1 MAAPR
6 TRHVLAALL
15 PATLAVGLATFGTA
29 AQAVDFRSVAPGPAV
44 MYDAPGLKSKKVFI
58 APTGMP
64 VELVLTNGD
73 WSRVRDAGGDLAWM
87 ENKHL
92 SNKRMLVVEVPQATA
107 RASASDTAAVVFSAG
122 KGVVLGLAEPVSS
135 GWIKV
140 RHRDGEIGYVKA
152 ADVWG
157 E

>member
-6 TRHVLAALL
+6 TRHARHAFAALL
-15 PATLAVGLATFGTA
+15 PATLAVLSTA
-29 AQAVDFRSVAPGPAV
+29 AQAVDFRSVSPGPAV

-58 APTGMP
+58 APIGMP

-73 WSRVRDAGGDLAWM
+73 WSRVRDAGGDLAWI

-92 SNKRMLVVEVPQATA
+92 SNKRTLVVEVPQAAA

-122 KGVVLGLAEPVSS
+122 KGVLLELAEPVSS

>member
-6 TRHVLAALL
+6 TRLLLAALL

-29 AQAVDFRSVAPGPAV
+29 AQAVDFRSVSPGPAV

-73 WSRVRDAGGDLAWM
+73 WSRVRDAGGDLAWI

-92 SNKRMLVVEVPQATA
+92 SNKRTLVVEAPQAAA

-122 KGVVLGLAEPVSS
+122 KGVVLELAEPVSS

-140 RHRDGEIGYVKA
+140 RHRDGETGYVKA

>member
-6 TRHVLAALL
+6 TRLVLAALL
-15 PATLAVGLATFGTA
+15 PATLAVLCTA
-29 AQAVDFRSVAPGPAV
+29 AQAVDFRSVGPGPAV

-58 APTGMP
+58 APAGMP
-64 VELVLTNGD
+64 LELVLTNGD
-73 WSRVRDAGGDLAWM
+73 WSRVRDASGELAWI

-92 SNKRMLVVEVPQATA
+92 TNKRTLVVEAPQATA
-107 RASASDTAAVVFSAG
+107 RASASDAAAVVFSAS
-122 KGVVLGLAEPVSS
+122 KGVMLELAEPVSS

-140 RHRDGEIGYVKA
+140 RHRDGETGYVKA

>member
-15 PATLAVGLATFGTA
+15 PATLAVLGTA

-73 WSRVRDAGGDLAWM
+73 WSRVRDAGGDLAWI

-92 SNKRMLVVEVPQATA
+92 SNKRMLVVEAPQATA

-122 KGVVLGLAEPVSS
+122 KGVVLELAEPVSS

-140 RHRDGEIGYVKA
+140 RHRDGDIGYVKA

>member
-122 KGVVLGLAEPVSS
+122 KGVVLELAEPVSS

-140 RHRDGEIGYVKA
+140 RHRDGETGYVKA

>member
-6 TRHVLAALL
+6 TRLLLAALL

-92 SNKRMLVVEVPQATA
+92 SNKRTLVVEAPQAAA

-122 KGVVLGLAEPVSS
+122 KGVVLELAEPVSS

-140 RHRDGEIGYVKA
+140 RHRDGETGYVKA

>member
-6 TRHVLAALL
+6 IRHVLAALL
-15 PATLAVGLATFGTA
+15 PATLAVLGTA
-29 AQAVDFRSVAPGPAV
+29 AQAVDFRSVSPGPAV

-58 APTGMP
+58 APIGMP

-73 WSRVRDAGGDLAWM
+73 WSRVRDAGGDLAWI

-92 SNKRMLVVEVPQATA
+92 SNKRTLVVEVPQAVA

-122 KGVVLGLAEPVSS
+122 KGVLLELAEPVSS